1 MTVALTTGT
10 TAQALPGPAQE
21 GAPSLSAP
29 SRRTMLLDDVWAA
42 SARVESLQWEMD
54 GAEDSLVQAM
64 RSAAAAGAQLPDL
77 AIASGLGFADIER
90 LLNSGPTQAGRAEI
104 GNS

>member
-1 MTVALTTGT
+1 MTVALTAET
-10 TAQALPGPAQE
+10 TDQALPGPANE
-21 GAPSLSAP
+21 GASAMP
-29 SRRTMLLDDVWAA
+29 APLRRTMLLDDVWAA

-54 GAEDSLVQAM
+54 GAEDSLLRAM

-90 LLNSGPTQAGRAEI
+90 LMA
-104 GNS
+104 

>member
-1 MTVALTTGT
+1 MTVALRAETTDR
-10 TAQALPGPAQE
+10 ALPGPANE
-21 GAPSLSAP
+21 GAPALSAP

-54 GAEDSLVQAM
+54 GAEDTLLRAM
-64 RSAAAAGAQLPDL
+64 RSAAEAGAQLPDL

-90 LLNSGPTQAGRAEI
+90 LLA
-104 GNS
+104 